1 MAYSP
6 DKQIAY
12 ATESDPARLEPVLE
26 QRLENAL
33 ETFHLALS
41 RRPQPIDPQ
50 LLNERLVNARWR
62 PDPSAA
68 SARAPRPDCTTQTRR
83 PHCSVNGAA
92 GSAPTTTKESAMRTI
107 ALRRGLAALLVAALS
122 YGVQADEKS
131 ANTLRIGYQKYGT
144 LVLLKARG
152 TLEKRLAEDGVKV
165 QWTEFPGGPQLLE
178 GLNVGSIDFGVT
190 GETPP
195 VFAQAAGADLLYVA
209 YEPPA
214 PTSEAILLPKD
225 SPIRSVAELKGRKV
239 ALNKGSNVHYLL
251 VRALEQAGLK
261 YSDIQPVYLP
271 PADARAAF
279 ERHSV
284 DAWVIWDPYQ
294 AAAEKQL
301 SARVLVDGRELV
313 DNHQFYLATRTYAQR
328 HPQVLDK
335 LVDEIRQVGDWS
347 RANPQQVTEQVAP
360 LLGLPADI
368 TLTAVKRQGYGA
380 QLITPAVV
388 EAQQKIAD
396 TFTQLKLIPKP
407 LSIKDVIWT
416 PPAGKVASAP

>member
-1 MAYSP
+1 M
-6 DKQIAY
+6 
-12 ATESDPARLEPVLE
+12 
-26 QRLENAL
+26 
-33 ETFHLALS
+33 
-41 RRPQPIDPQ
+41 
-50 LLNERLVNARWR
+50 
-62 PDPSAA
+62 
-68 SARAPRPDCTTQTRR
+68 
-83 PHCSVNGAA
+83 
-92 GSAPTTTKESAMRTI
+92 
-107 ALRRGLAALLVAALS
+107 
-122 YGVQADEKS
+122 
-131 ANTLRIGYQKYGT
+131 
-144 LVLLKARG
+144 
-152 TLEKRLAEDGVKV
+152 
-165 QWTEFPGGPQLLE
+165 
-178 GLNVGSIDFGVT
+178 
-190 GETPP
+190 
-195 VFAQAAGADLLYVA
+195 A

-407 LSIKDVIWT
+407 LSIKEVIWT